1 MQGWLSRSAGLGK
14 GEPDF
19 GSWRSLLGLPLLG
32 AGVALLLGALLIP
45 LAGHNPFLAYG
56 VMLQGAFGSQRSL
69 TETALRATPL
79 LIMGLGL
86 TIAFRCKVWN
96 IGAEGQYHLGA
107 LAGAV
112 VALNMAEQPAWLVLP
127 LMLLAGIAGGLLWSG
142 LAGWLHL
149 KRGMNLIIVT
159 LMLNYIGILWVRY
172 MARSPLRDPRGFLP
186 ESAQFAAVARLPRLL
201 DTRLH
206 LGVVVAVL
214 LVGILYVLL
223 WRTPLGF
230 QLRAVGSRASVART
244 MGIPV
249 ERTIWIALL
258 ISGALAGLA
267 GIIEVS
273 TTITRL
279 KGTIS
284 DHYGFSAILVAL
296 LGQLQPLGVLVAA
309 FLFSALNI
317 GAEALQVRMQIPAAV
332 AQVIQALVVLL
343 VLAGDALARNQGNR

>member
-1 MQGWLSRSAGLGK
+1 MAM
-14 GEPDF
+14 
-19 GSWRSLLGLPLLG
+19 PLLG
-32 AGVALLLGALLIP
+32 AGVALLLGALLIA

-56 VMLQGAFGSQRSL
+56 VMVQGALGSQRSL

-79 LIMGLGL
+79 LIIGLGL

-112 VALNMAEQPAWLVLP
+112 VALNMGDQPAGLVLP
-127 LMLLAGIAGGLLWSG
+127 LMLLAGMAGGLLWSG

-159 LMLNYIGILWVRY
+159 LMLNYIGILLVRY
-172 MARSPLRDPRGFLP
+172 MARSPLRDPKGFLP

-201 DTRLH
+201 NTRLH
-206 LGVVVAVL
+206 LGVVLAVL

-230 QLRAVGSRASVART
+230 QLRAVGARASVART

-249 ERTIWIALL
+249 GRTIVIALL
-258 ISGALAGLA
+258 ISGGLAGLA

-279 KGTIS
+279 RGTIS
-284 DHYGFSAILVAL
+284 DNYGFSAILVAL

-309 FLFSALNI
+309 FLFSALSI

-343 VLAGDALARNQGNR
+343 VLAGDALARNRGNE